1 MNDELWWRHGFLK
14 FFSSNKI
21 NGIWRRFGPSFIVIL
36 SQQEWQ
42 KHVFFPV
49 ENKTKGD
56 VLASFCISNVFKRFF
71 TRDARCFCELDH
83 RQARALTSSKGTK
96 PKWGPFQ
103 ITSLHGNACALDLCL
118 ISHMSQFFSVH
129 YTLKGL
135 HNNDTAIEYLL
146 NGKFITQFVS

>member
-1 MNDELWWRHGFLK
+1 MPWPVADFYGK
-14 FFSSNKI
+14 FFEIHTFLTPKLHWERAKWPPSPIMNFTLLKDDEGRDTTHDFHFLSHEWWAMTSRLSTIFLQTKSMEYDVV
-21 NGIWRRFGPSFIVIL
+21 FGPSFIVIL

-83 RQARALTSSKGTK
+83 RQARAIL
-96 PKWGPFQ
+96 
-103 ITSLHGNACALDLCL
+103 
-118 ISHMSQFFSVH
+118 
-129 YTLKGL
+129 
-135 HNNDTAIEYLL
+135 
-146 NGKFITQFVS
+146 